1 MHRFTLLAAAALV
14 SLPACRSSDAL
25 DPYFAEEALDS
36 TDTAEIEASL
46 LVAVAD
52 TVRTSTSAEEAA
64 ATAAVAANDLLLPGA
79 QSGSINCAVAEQ
91 QGTTVLYTLTDCTGP
106 AGVAGISGTLE
117 VTFSMPRDTLE
128 ATFTAGGV
136 TARGATL
143 ELEGQMSIFNSEVN
157 GIRTLSASTTG
168 TATGRHGWALELDR
182 SYNVSWE
189 VLAEC
194 LTIEGG
200 GITRADDRNWQTD
213 VTGYMRCKGECPAA
227 GGKIEYSGGQD
238 DVTITISFDGD
249 ATASWSSTR
258 DTSGTLDLLC
268 GG

>member
-1 MHRFTLLAAAALV
+1 MSRFTLLAAAALF

-46 LVAVAD
+46 LVALAD
-52 TVRTSTSAEEAA
+52 PVRTATSADEAA
-64 ATAAVAANDLLLPGA
+64 ATAAVALGDLLLP
-79 QSGSINCAVAEQ
+79 SSCVVAEQ
-91 QGTTVLYTLTDCTGP
+91 QGTAVLYTLTDCAGP
-106 AGVAGISGTLE
+106 AGVAGISGSLE

-128 ATFTAGGV
+128 ATFTGSGV

-143 ELEGQMSIFNSEVN
+143 DFQGHISIFASEVN
-157 GIRTLSASTTG
+157 GIRTLAGGTTG
-168 TATGRHGWALELDR
+168 TATGRHGGALELSR
-182 SYNVSWE
+182 SYTVSWE
-189 VLAEC
+189 ALAEC

-200 GITRADDRNWQTD
+200 GTTRADDRNWQTD
-213 VTGYMRCKGECPAA
+213 VTGYKRCKGECPAA
-227 GGKIEYSGGQD
+227 GGKIEYSGGQR